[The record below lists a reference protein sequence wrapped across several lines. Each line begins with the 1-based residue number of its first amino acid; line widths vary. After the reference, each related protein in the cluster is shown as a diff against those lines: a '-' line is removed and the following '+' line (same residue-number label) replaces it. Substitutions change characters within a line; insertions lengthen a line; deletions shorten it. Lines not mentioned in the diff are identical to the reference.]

1 MKNFAPHECFGR
13 LVVVDL
19 AERGEHNKPARW
31 NCLCD
36 CGNSVVV
43 RGSALRNHTT
53 RSCGCLQKQHA
64 KQLARTS
71 LAKHGHTARGLKSPE
86 YFSWCAMIQRCTNP
100 KNNRYAIYGGRGISV
115 CSRWTEEKGF
125 DHFLSDMGPRPKGMT
140 LDREETNG
148 NYEPDNC
155 RWATRSTQMKNRRPF
170 SRNRKPDIVA
180 GIQSD
185 GLVVLA

>member
-1 MKNFAPHECFGR
+1 MKNFAPRERFGR
-13 LVVVDL
+13 LVVIDL
-19 AERGEHNKPARW
+19 AERGEHNHPTRW

-53 RSCGCLQKQHA
+53 RSCGCLQKEHA

-71 LAKHGHTARGLKSPE
+71 LATHGHTARSGKSPE

-115 CSRWTEEKGF
+115 CIRWTEEKGF
-125 DHFLSDMGPRPKGMT
+125 EHFLSDMGPRPKGTT
-140 LDREETNG
+140 LGRFGDVG
-148 NYEPDNC
+148 NYEPGNC
-155 RWATRSTQMKNRRPF
+155 EWQTLKTQGAEKRVHHQLQF
-170 SRNRKPDIVA
+170 
-180 GIQSD
+180 
-185 GLVVLA
+185 LAVRQTAR